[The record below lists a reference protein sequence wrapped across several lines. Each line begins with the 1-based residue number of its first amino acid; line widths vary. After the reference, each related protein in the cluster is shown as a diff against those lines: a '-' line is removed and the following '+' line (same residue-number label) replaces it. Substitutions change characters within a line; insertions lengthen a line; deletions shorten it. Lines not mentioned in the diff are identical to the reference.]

1 MARLLSI
8 YSQLSAARPMFA
20 NMDTVSSVCL
30 LNSFCFHNPSSKEI
44 IKEIVQKLFSFDG
57 VNSMLLVVAFLCN
70 QVLYSIQ

>member
-30 LNSFCFHNPSSKEI
+30 INSFCFHNPSSNEI
-44 IKEIVQKLFSFDG
+44 IEGIVQNSVLVSMVLFNDS
-57 VNSMLLVVAFLCN
+57 L
-70 QVLYSIQ
+70 